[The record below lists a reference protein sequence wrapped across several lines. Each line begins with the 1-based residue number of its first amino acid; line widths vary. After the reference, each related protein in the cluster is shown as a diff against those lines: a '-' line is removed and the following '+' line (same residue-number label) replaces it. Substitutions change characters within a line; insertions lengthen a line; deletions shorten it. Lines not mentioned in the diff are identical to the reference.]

1 MRSISIAT
9 LFAVFT
15 AAVTGAQT
23 TEWKWGKMV
32 EGTPG
37 PEVTPTSYE
46 NDDASVAS
54 ATATVAARGLM
65 EQVEMAWQKLTKGG
79 EEAEEDDE
87 GDEHELRMRDIPDD
101 IYDDSDDLIESLD
114 DE

>member
-1 MRSISIAT
+1 MRSISIAAFFT
-9 LFAVFT
+9 VFNTAV
-15 AAVTGAQT
+15 VGAQT

-54 ATATVAARGLM
+54 ASATVAARGLM

-79 EEAEEDDE
+79 EEAEEDNE

>member
-1 MRSISIAT
+1 M
-9 LFAVFT
+9 
-15 AAVTGAQT
+15 
-23 TEWKWGKMV
+23 
-32 EGTPG
+32 
-37 PEVTPTSYE
+37 TPTSYE

>member
-1 MRSISIAT
+1 MRSISIVAF
-9 LFAVFT
+9 FAVLT
-15 AAVTGAQT
+15 ASFAAAET

-79 EEAEEDDE
+79 GEAEEDNE
-87 GDEHELRMRDIPDD
+87 RELRMRDVPDD

>member
-9 LFAVFT
+9 FFAVLT
-15 AAVTGAQT
+15 AAVVGVET
-23 TEWKWGKMV
+23 TEWRWGKMV

-65 EQVEMAWQKLTKGG
+65 EQVEMAWQKLTKGD
-79 EEAEEDDE
+79 EEVDEDD
-87 GDEHELRMRDIPDD
+87 DHELHMRDVPDD
-101 IYDDSDDLIESLD
+101 IYDDSDDLVESLD

>member
-1 MRSISIAT
+1 M
-9 LFAVFT
+9 
-15 AAVTGAQT
+15 
-23 TEWKWGKMV
+23 
-32 EGTPG
+32 
-37 PEVTPTSYE
+37 TPTSYE

-79 EEAEEDDE
+79 EEAEEYDE
-87 GDEHELRMRDIPDD
+87 GEEHELRMRDIPDD

>member
-1 MRSISIAT
+1 MRSISIAIF
-9 LFAVFT
+9 FAVLT
-15 AAVTGAQT
+15 AAVVGAET

-65 EQVEMAWQKLTKGG
+65 EQVEMAWQKLTKGDEG
-79 EEAEEDDE
+79 ADEDD
-87 GDEHELRMRDIPDD
+87 DHELRMRDVPDD
-101 IYDDSDDLIESLD
+101 IYDDNGDLVESLD

>member
-9 LFAVFT
+9 FFAMLT
-15 AAVTGAQT
+15 AAVVGAET

-37 PEVTPTSYE
+37 PEVTPNSYE

-65 EQVEMAWQKLTKGG
+65 EQVEMAWQKLTKAD
-79 EEAEEDDE
+79 EEAEEE
-87 GDEHELRMRDIPDD
+87 DEHELRMRDIPDD